1 MCISER
7 VNFRVTNIYQK
18 ETIPALFSYRFIHPQ
33 TSSLSLSHNNTKRT
47 CTRNECPASNTIFL
61 VWDQA
66 SHWGKKKKSR
76 RALPPLLNPPLC
88 SLRSQ
93 MFLLIYPIYCI
104 FFPTAEP
111 GPRRK
116 ETAVYQITCHCNQQY
131 IGIVKRHIVV
141 VSLSCHRNQQY
152 IGIVKRFIYDRSS
165 FNRGVKSIISR
176 I

>member
-18 ETIPALFSYRFIHPQ
+18 ENIPALFSYRFIHPQ
-33 TSSLSLSHNNTKRT
+33 TSSLSLPQQHEAYMHQERVSRFQHHIFSMGPGFSLGEK
-47 CTRNECPASNTIFL
+47 EEKSASP
-61 VWDQA
+61 
-66 SHWGKKKKSR
+66 S
-76 RALPPLLNPPLC
+76 PLLNPPLC